1 VALPAIVLLLLCLGI
16 AWAGRLYYHA
26 QRRNTE
32 SAMESMLT
40 AFAELKVQRILTWRN
55 ECAAHATILAT
66 NPLLAE
72 PASAPS
78 DSRLRAWLETFRRQG
93 AYSRVAILTGGGR
106 IRINSADRSGSPD
119 NGLRALAGDALR
131 SGQVAASDLYLGPD
145 GATYMDFV
153 APTPAGRRASAALVR
168 VEAST
173 FLFPIIQAWPA
184 NSPTAESLLVRIE
197 GDRVR
202 FLNEL
207 RHRQGTALKL
217 SLPLRDD
224 FLATQAARGVEGIVR
239 GVDYRGIPVMAAL
252 RRIPGTPWT
261 LIAKID
267 SAEIYAPL
275 HQQAL
280 AIGLMAGLLMAAC
293 VATYGFFRRLRES
306 RFYQRGKTEA
316 ENANRAKSEFLANM
330 SHEIRTP
337 MNGII
342 GMTSLLLDT
351 PLNPEQREFAETVR
365 CSADAL
371 LSIVN
376 DVLDFSKIEAGK
388 MSIEPGAFDV
398 IATLMETGEF
408 LVPQAREKGIQYH
421 FDAQTPLR
429 QAWGDAGRIRQIVLN
444 LLGNALKF
452 TERGHVT
459 LRVTA
464 TQSAAGQPI
473 VYAISVEDTGIG
485 IAPEQMGR
493 LFNKFSQVD
502 SSLTRKRQGTGLGLA
517 ISRQLAELMGGTLTG
532 VSGLGKGSTFLLT
545 LPLPPAPAADRP
557 DPGPEPAVAAPS
569 SALFSKHLRVL
580 VVEDNA
586 INQKIAARMLEK
598 NGCRV
603 DLAANGREAVDMAD
617 RFPYDL
623 ILMDCSMPEMDG
635 FAATREIR
643 LRRPGNRVPIVA
655 LTAHAIAGTREQCLE
670 AGMDDYVTKP
680 MARDAIEKVLRK
692 WGS

>member
-1 VALPAIVLLLLCLGI
+1 LALPAIVLLLPCLGI
-16 AWAGRLYYHA
+16 AWAGRHYYHA
-26 QRRNTE
+26 QRGNTE

-40 AFAELKVQRILTWRN
+40 AFGELKVQRILTWRN

-66 NPLLAE
+66 NPLLTE
-72 PASAPS
+72 PASAPA

-93 AYSRVAILTGGGR
+93 AHTRVAILTGGGR
-106 IRINSADRSGSPD
+106 IRIDSADRPGSPD
-119 NGLRALAGDALR
+119 NGLRALTREALR
-131 SGQVAASDLYLGPD
+131 SGRVAASDLYLGPD

-153 APTPAGRRASAALVR
+153 APSPAGRGASAALVR
-168 VEAST
+168 VQASA
-173 FLFPIIQAWPA
+173 FLFPIIQAWPT
-184 NSPTAESLLVRIE
+184 NSPTAESLLIRIE

-202 FLNEL
+202 FLSDL
-207 RHRQGTALKL
+207 RRRTGTALKL
-217 SLPLRDD
+217 SLPLRND
-224 FLATQAARGVEGIVR
+224 FLAAQVARGVEGILR
-239 GVDYRGIPVMAAL
+239 GVDYRGVPVMAAL
-252 RRIPGTPWT
+252 RRIPGTPWA
-261 LIAKID
+261 LVAKID
-267 SAEIYAPL
+267 MAEIYAPL

-280 AIGLMAGLLMAAC
+280 AAGLMAGLLMAAC
-293 VATYGFFRRLRES
+293 VATYGFFRRLGES
-306 RFYQRGKTEA
+306 RFYQRGKAEA

-342 GMTSLLLDT
+342 GMTNLLLDT
-351 PLNPEQREFAETVR
+351 PLNSEQRDFAETVR
-365 CSADAL
+365 ASADAL

-388 MSIEPGAFDV
+388 MSIEPGAFDIV
-398 IATLMETGEF
+398 ATLMETGEF
-408 LVPQAREKGIQYH
+408 LAPRAREKGIAYD

-429 QAWGDAGRIRQIVLN
+429 HAWGDAGRIRQIVLN

-459 LRVTA
+459 LRVAA

-485 IAPEQMGR
+485 ITPDQMAR

-517 ISRQLAELMGGTLTG
+517 ISRQLAELMGGTLAG
-532 VSGLGKGSTFLLT
+532 SSELDKGSTFLLT
-545 LPLPPAPAADRP
+545 LPLPPAPAAERP
-557 DPGPEPAVAAPS
+557 DPGPEHAPS
-569 SALFSKHLRVL
+569 SAPRSQHLRVL

-586 INQKIAARMLEK
+586 INQKIVARMLEN

-603 DLAANGREAVDMAD
+603 DLAANGREAVDLAD

-643 LRRPGNRVPIVA
+643 LRSRGNRVPIVA
-655 LTAHAIAGTREQCLE
+655 LTAHVIAGTREQCLE